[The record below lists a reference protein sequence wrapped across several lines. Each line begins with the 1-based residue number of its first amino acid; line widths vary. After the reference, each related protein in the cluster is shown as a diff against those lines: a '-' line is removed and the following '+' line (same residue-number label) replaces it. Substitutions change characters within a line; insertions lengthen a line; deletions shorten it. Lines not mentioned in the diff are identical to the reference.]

1 MCDSFVDY
9 KLSIYFDYD
18 KTKSIRFDFKHKTK
32 KLQKLEIIYN
42 NIQIKQHF
50 RVTHLGCI
58 LEKTISGESMSYK
71 VISKINARLKFIH
84 QKSKY
89 LTPNLCHLLCNS
101 LIQPHVCF
109 ALHSTLII
117 PKNWKTNFKFHKINV
132 FVPVYSWVKCCIYL
146 KKNYNQL
153 VGCPLKKNII
163 SVQIPLPSDTL
174 ITNAP
179 IIWMKFL

>member
-1 MCDSFVDY
+1 MF
-9 KLSIYFDYD
+9 
-18 KTKSIRFDFKHKTK
+18 
-32 KLQKLEIIYN
+32 
-42 NIQIKQHF
+42 
-50 RVTHLGCI
+50 
-58 LEKTISGESMSYK
+58 YK

-132 FVPVYSWVKCCIYL
+132 FVPVYSWVKCYIYL

-179 IIWMKFL
+179 IIWMKFLWKHQNLAKSTLISIKCFFYIRYIFFQLFFLTFTQQISKSTN